1 MSKFNI
7 LEFNKTMRT
16 HLKGAVEGAAQKEEK
31 ARQRL
36 REAQQLEADVMR
48 RLEEKKLR
56 EQAAEVEMPAAP
68 AEAPT
73 AAVHEQSTPAPASV
87 PQPEDGRYLRLCP
100 LHRKRRPPRR
110 RCLWKKNRKP
120 NKMGKASLQNRPE
133 KRKKA

>member
-73 AAVHEQSTPAPASV
+73 AAVHEQSTPAPVSV
-87 PQPEDGRYLRLCP
+87 PQPEAPAVSAPVPAAPEKTPAAPQAPLEEKPQTKQDGES
-100 LHRKRRPPRR
+100 K
-110 RCLWKKNRKP
+110 
-120 NKMGKASLQNRPE
+120 PE

>member
-48 RLEEKKLR
+48 RLEEKK
-56 EQAAEVEMPAAP
+56 AARAGGGGGDARR
-68 AEAPT
+68 T
-73 AAVHEQSTPAPASV
+73 SGSVHSGGA
-87 PQPEDGRYLRLCP
+87 
-100 LHRKRRPPRR
+100 
-110 RCLWKKNRKP
+110 
-120 NKMGKASLQNRPE
+120 
-133 KRKKA
+133 